1 MYKKYSEK
9 TVYIYIYI
17 KFSKIVTD
25 SDTNLRTQVPIPPEG
40 KNPAKK
46 LKPEL

>member
-1 MYKKYSEK
+1 MRKRYIE
-9 TVYIYIYI
+9 IYIYI

-25 SDTNLRTQVPIPPEG
+25 SDTSLRTQVPILPEG
-40 KNPAKK
+40 KTPAKK